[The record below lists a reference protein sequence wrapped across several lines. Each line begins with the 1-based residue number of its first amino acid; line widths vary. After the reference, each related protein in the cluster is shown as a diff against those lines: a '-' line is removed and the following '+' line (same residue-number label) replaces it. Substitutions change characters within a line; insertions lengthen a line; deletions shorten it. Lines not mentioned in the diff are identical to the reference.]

1 MPLCLIL
8 AQMEVIGF
16 PVKEHRLGNLIS
28 QIAGSMKKLEAKIFE
43 LNGSRF
49 NINSSQ
55 AVAKVLGIHRKPTGR
70 VSTSREV
77 LERLEAPIANL
88 ICQYRKLNALL
99 VKNVQPL
106 MKCCLNNRIHGHS
119 ITNTA
124 TGRISMAEP
133 NLQNV
138 AKNFVVDVQDRG
150 AIVSCRSAFM
160 PMDSTRCLLSA
171 DFCQLEM
178 RILAHLSQDKALVAA
193 MNSPRDIFTSISAH
207 WHRMNESEVSDQ
219 LREGTKKICYGIIYG
234 MSMRKLAD
242 ELNVTEQE
250 AEVLSE
256 QFHSNYPGIRSYT
269 NRLIKY
275 ARHKGYVETITG
287 RRRYLENIRSEDAG
301 TRSMCFIFST
311 NI

>member
-8 AQMEVIGF
+8 ARMEVFGF
-16 PVKEHRLGNLIS
+16 PVKEHRLSNLFS
-28 QIAGSMKKLEAKIFE
+28 QIVSSMKKLEAKIFE

-77 LERLEAPIANL
+77 LERLEAPIASL
-88 ICQYRKLNALL
+88 ICQYRKLNTLL

-106 MKCCLNNRIHGHS
+106 MKTCRNNRVHGNS

-124 TGRISMAEP
+124 TGRISMTEP

-138 AKNFVVDVQDRG
+138 AKNFVVDVDERG
-150 AIVSCRSAFM
+150 IVVSCRSAFM
-160 PMDSTRCLLSA
+160 PMDSSRCLLSA

-178 RILAHLSQDKALVAA
+178 RILAHLSLDKTLVAV
-193 MNSPRDIFTSISAH
+193 MNSPKDIFTSISAQ
-207 WHRMNESEVSDQ
+207 WHRMDESEVTDQ

-234 MSMRKLAD
+234 MSMRTLAE

-250 AEVLSE
+250 AEALSE
-256 QFHSNYPGIRSYT
+256 QFHMIYPDIRSYKK
-269 NRLIKY
+269 RLISY

-287 RRRYLENIRSEDAG
+287 RRRYLENICSEDKA
-301 TRSMCFIFST
+301 TRRMCLMLF
-311 NI
+311 